1 MWSMLRARK
10 VLVLWQPLI
19 WIWGWGLVSKGLVSV
34 IVKTKSEGKERQ
46 DKCYCRDWVCVTSW
60 RHEIVRHGL
69 RTRSNLVCKFQLQT
83 MEGSGVTS
91 FSRKLVETTTKAII
105 FCGVLGI
112 PSVRTAAKGDAV
124 LSPKNIS
131 FMELRSQWRNR
142 QPFLQSILRTRKRG
156 HKNQLSKT

>member
-1 MWSMLRARK
+1 M
-10 VLVLWQPLI
+10 
-19 WIWGWGLVSKGLVSV
+19 SKGLVSV

-124 LSPKNIS
+124 LSPKNMWFHPWIGKIPWRRKWQPTPVLLPGKS
-131 FMELRSQWRNR
+131 HGWRSLEGCSPWGR
-142 QPFLQSILRTRKRG
+142 
-156 HKNQLSKT
+156 